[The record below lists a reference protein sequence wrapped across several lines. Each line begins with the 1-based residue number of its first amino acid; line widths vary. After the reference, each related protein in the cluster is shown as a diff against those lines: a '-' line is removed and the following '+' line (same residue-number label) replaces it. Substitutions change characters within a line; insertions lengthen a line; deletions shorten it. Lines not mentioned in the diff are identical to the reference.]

1 MPDVEPPYES
11 MTSSNPFRSAVIR
24 GLGVLAPPLLTVVI
38 IVWVI
43 NTTRQYLLEPV
54 NVGAREAM
62 VWLIADIREDLTI
75 TDPINRTA
83 SVDGTRYYQLDDR
96 EFIPYTVWDRVRR
109 NPGDEPV
116 PQTGK
121 AVYQRYVE
129 LTYLRPYLAIP
140 CFLAIF
146 LLLVYL
152 LGKFMAAG
160 IGGFLG
166 ERMEYAI
173 HRLPFV
179 RSVYSAIKQV
189 SNFFFSKKQ
198 VQFTRVVAIEYPR
211 RGIWTVAFVTSDG
224 LKDVRSA
231 ANEPTLGLFIP
242 SSPMPMSGYAVTV
255 LKREVIDL
263 NLTIDQAVQHLV
275 SCGLVMPPAD
285 MLSG

>member
-1 MPDVEPPYES
+1 MI
-11 MTSSNPFRSAVIR
+11 SSNPFRSAVIR

-38 IVWVI
+38 VVWVI

-54 NVGAREAM
+54 NVGAREAI
-62 VWLIADIREDLTI
+62 VWSIADIREDLPV
-75 TDPINRTA
+75 TDREHHVALVNGTPFHQLG
-83 SVDGTRYYQLDDR
+83 DGT
-96 EFIPYTVWDRVRR
+96 FVPNAVWDLVRR
-109 NPGDEPV
+109 NPGAEPV

-121 AVYQRYVE
+121 SVYERYVE

-146 LLLVYL
+146 LLLVYM

-160 IGGFLG
+160 IGGYLG

-173 HRLPFV
+173 QRLPFV

-198 VQFTRVVAIEYPR
+198 VQFTRVVAVEYPR
-211 RGIWTVAFVTSDG
+211 RGIWTVAFVVSEG
-224 LKDVRSA
+224 LNDVHSA
-231 ANEPTLGLFIP
+231 ANEPVLGLFIP

-263 NLTIDQAVQHLV
+263 NITIDQAVQHLV
-275 SCGLVMPPAD
+275 SCGLVMPPAEIERIKTPEGER
-285 MLSG
+285 LEA